1 MRYLVF
7 QLTLHDMEQK
17 RRHNPRLKLMTWVIL
32 LSAIIAWVAW
42 SFWPSSAR
50 QMKRSVAIVACQS
63 WYEMVYKGKTIL
75 YFSDI
80 VSDTTLVR
88 PSLQQDSCV
97 RTTYST
103 GVWVNSCFFIP
114 SCRGRMITVMAKPDE
129 ISRQD
134 AWKLIEKEKERNEKR
149 IHQLRAQLKELNYY
163 LRIHNVHDEGYNTVA
178 AYAYEKED
186 EKAYCMRLAQ
196 LFDTVR
202 KSDRPQLI
210 RKAVYTAYYRLPN
223 GECQQVRMREVGSSK
238 QYQTVLLQTV
248 GRKTPTGVAPLSIF
262 FVNGKSHGAALAVG
276 YGGLGVKEL
285 ASTDA
290 SCSIIPTTLHDNQHD
305 LPAVLGGDGS
315 PVFSTRGYFIGI
327 TRGNEVITRS
337 QLRSLLRKEK
347 QP

>member
-7 QLTLHDMEQK
+7 QLTLHDMKQR
-17 RRHNPRLKLMTWVIL
+17 RRHIPRLKLMTLVIL

-63 WYEMVYKGKTIL
+63 WYEIVCKGKTIL
-75 YFSDI
+75 YISDI
-80 VSDTTLVR
+80 AADTALVR

-103 GVWVNSCFFIP
+103 GVWMNRYAFIP

-129 ISRQD
+129 IKRQD
-134 AWKLIEKEKERNEKR
+134 ARKLIENEKERNEKR
-149 IHQLRAQLKELNYY
+149 IRQLRAQLKELNYY

-178 AYAYEKED
+178 AYAYEKEA
-186 EKAYCMRLAQ
+186 EKAYCMRLAR

-202 KSDRPQLI
+202 QADRPQLI

-223 GECQQVRMREVGSSK
+223 GKCQQVRMREVGSSK
-238 QYQTVLLQTV
+238 QCQTVLLQTV
-248 GRKTPTGVAPLSIF
+248 GRKTPTGLAPFSIF
-262 FVNGKSHGAALAVG
+262 FANGKSHGAALAVG

-285 ASTDA
+285 ASSDA
-290 SCSIIPTTLHDNQHD
+290 SCSIIPTTLHDNRHD

-315 PVFSTRGYFIGI
+315 PIFSKRGYFIGI
-327 TRGNEVITRS
+327 TKGNEVITRS
-337 QLRSLLRKEK
+337 QLRDLLRKEK

>member
-7 QLTLHDMEQK
+7 QLTLHGMKQR
-17 RRHNPRLKLMTWVIL
+17 RRHFPRLKLITLVIL
-32 LSAIIAWVAW
+32 LLIIIAWVTW

-63 WYEMVYKGKTIL
+63 WYEMVCKGKTIL

-80 VSDTTLVR
+80 AADTALVR

-103 GVWVNSCFFIP
+103 GVWVNRYAFMP
-114 SCRGRMITVMAKPDE
+114 SCRGRMVTVMAKPDE
-129 ISRQD
+129 INRQD
-134 AWKLIEKEKERNEKR
+134 ARKLIENEKERNKKR
-149 IHQLRAQLKELNYY
+149 IRQLRDQLKELNYY
-163 LRIHNVHDEGYNTVA
+163 LRINNVHDEGYNTVA
-178 AYAYEKED
+178 AYAYEKEA
-186 EKAYCMRLAQ
+186 EKAHCIRLAQ

-202 KSDRPQLI
+202 KTDRPQLI

-223 GECQQVRMREVGSSK
+223 GECQQARMREVGSSK
-238 QYQTVLLQTV
+238 QCQTVLLQTV
-248 GRKTPTGVAPLSIF
+248 GRTTPTGVAPLSVF

-276 YGGLGVKEL
+276 YGGLGVEEL
-285 ASTDA
+285 ASSDA
-290 SCSIIPTTLHDNQHD
+290 SCSIIPTTIHDNRHD

-337 QLRSLLRKEK
+337 QLRDLLRKEK

>member
-7 QLTLHDMEQK
+7 QLTLHGMKQR
-17 RRHNPRLKLMTWVIL
+17 RRHIPRLKLMTLVIL
-32 LSAIIAWVAW
+32 LLTIIAWVAW

-63 WYEMVYKGKTIL
+63 WYEMVCKGKTVL

-80 VSDTTLVR
+80 ASDTALVR

-97 RTTYST
+97 RTTYAT
-103 GVWVNSCFFIP
+103 GVWVNRYAFMP
-114 SCRGRMITVMAKPDE
+114 SCRGRMLTVMTKPNQ
-129 ISRQD
+129 INQQD
-134 AWKLIEKEKERNEKR
+134 AWKLIEKEKERNQKR
-149 IHQLRAQLKELNYY
+149 IRQLRDQLKELNYY
-163 LRIHNVHDEGYNTVA
+163 LRIHDVHDEGYNTVA
-178 AYAYEKED
+178 AYAYEKEA

-196 LFDTVR
+196 LFNTVR
-202 KSDRPQLI
+202 KADRPQLI

-223 GECQQVRMREVGSSK
+223 DECQQVHMREVGSSK
-238 QYQTVLLQTV
+238 QCQTVLLQTI
-248 GRKTPTGVAPLSIF
+248 GRTTPTGVAPLSIF

-276 YGGLGVKEL
+276 YGGLGVEEL
-285 ASTDA
+285 ASNDA
-290 SCSIIPTTLHDNQHD
+290 SCSIIPTTLHDNRHD

-327 TRGNEVITRS
+327 TRGNEVVTRS
-337 QLRSLLRKEK
+337 QLRDLLRKEK

>member
-1 MRYLVF
+1 MHYLVF

-32 LSAIIAWVAW
+32 LLAIIAWVTW
-42 SFWPSSAR
+42 NFWPSSAR
-50 QMKRSVAIVACQS
+50 QMKRSVAIVTCQS
-63 WYEMVYKGKTIL
+63 WYEMVCKGKTIL
-75 YFSDI
+75 YISDI
-80 VSDTTLVR
+80 ATDTALVR

-129 ISRQD
+129 INRQD
-134 AWKLIEKEKERNEKR
+134 AWKLIENEKERNEKR

-196 LFDTVR
+196 LFNTVR
-202 KSDRPQLI
+202 QTDRPQLI
-210 RKAVYTAYYRLPN
+210 HKAVYTAYYRLPN
-223 GECQQVRMREVGSSK
+223 GKCQQVRMREVGSSK

-248 GRKTPTGVAPLSIF
+248 GQTTPTGVAPLSIF
-262 FVNGKSHGAALAVG
+262 FVNSKMHGVALAVG

-285 ASTDA
+285 ATTHA
-290 SCSIIPTTLHDNQHD
+290 LCSIIPTTLHDNQHD

-337 QLRSLLRKEK
+337 QLRGLLRKEK

>member
-17 RRHNPRLKLMTWVIL
+17 RRHNPRLKLMTLVIL
-32 LSAIIAWVAW
+32 LLTIIAWVAW

-80 VSDTTLVR
+80 AADTALVR

-97 RTTYST
+97 RTTYAT
-103 GVWVNSCFFIP
+103 GVWVNSCFFMP
-114 SCRGRMITVMAKPDE
+114 SCRGRMISVMAKPGE
-129 ISRQD
+129 INRQD
-134 AWKLIEKEKERNEKR
+134 AWALIEKEKERNEKR
-149 IHQLRAQLKELNYY
+149 IRQLRAQLKELNYY
-163 LRIHNVHDEGYNTVA
+163 LHIHNVHDEGYNTVA
-178 AYAYEKED
+178 AYAYEKEA
-186 EKAYCMRLAQ
+186 EKAYYMRLAQ

-202 KSDRPQLI
+202 QADRPQLV

-223 GECQQVRMREVGSSK
+223 GKCQQVRMREVGSSK
-238 QYQTVLLQTV
+238 QSQTVLLQTV
-248 GRKTPTGVAPLSIF
+248 GRKTPTGVAPVSIF
-262 FVNGKSHGAALAVG
+262 FINGKSHGAALAVG

-285 ASTDA
+285 ASSDA
-290 SCSIIPTTLHDNQHD
+290 SCSIIPTTLRENRHD

-315 PVFSTRGYFIGI
+315 PVFSKRGYFIGI

-337 QLRSLLRKEK
+337 QLRDLLRKEK

>member
-7 QLTLHDMEQK
+7 QLTLHGMKQR
-17 RRHNPRLKLMTWVIL
+17 RRHFPRLKLMTLVIL

-63 WYEMVYKGKTIL
+63 WYEIVCKGKTIL
-75 YFSDI
+75 YISDI
-80 VSDTTLVR
+80 AADTALVR

-103 GVWVNSCFFIP
+103 GVWMNRYAFMP
-114 SCRGRMITVMAKPDE
+114 SCRGRMLTVMTKPNE
-129 ISRQD
+129 INQQD
-134 AWKLIEKEKERNEKR
+134 AWKLIEKEKERNQKR
-149 IHQLRAQLKELNYY
+149 IRQLRDQLKELNYY
-163 LRIHNVHDEGYNTVA
+163 LRINNVHDEGYNTVA
-178 AYAYEKED
+178 AYAYEKEA
-186 EKAYCMRLAQ
+186 EKAHCMRLAQ
-196 LFDTVR
+196 LFDTMR
-202 KSDRPQLI
+202 QADRPQLI

-223 GECQQVRMREVGSSK
+223 GECQRVRMREVGSSK
-238 QYQTVLLQTV
+238 QCQTVLLQTV

-276 YGGLGVKEL
+276 HGGLGVEEL
-285 ASTDA
+285 ASSDT
-290 SCSIIPTTLHDNQHD
+290 SCSIIPTTLHDNRHD

-337 QLRSLLRKEK
+337 QLRDFLRKEK

>member
-7 QLTLHDMEQK
+7 QLTLHGMKQK
-17 RRHNPRLKLMTWVIL
+17 RQHNPRLKLMTWVIL
-32 LSAIIAWVAW
+32 LLTIIAWVAW

-80 VSDTTLVR
+80 ASDTALVR

-129 ISRQD
+129 INRQD

-149 IHQLRAQLKELNYY
+149 IRQLRAQLKELNYY

-196 LFDTVR
+196 LFNTVR
-202 KSDRPQLI
+202 KADRPQLI
-210 RKAVYTAYYRLPN
+210 RKVVYTAYYRLPN

-238 QYQTVLLQTV
+238 QCQRVLLQTI

-262 FVNGKSHGAALAVG
+262 FVNGKTHGAALAVG
-276 YGGLGVKEL
+276 YGGFGVKEL
-285 ASTDA
+285 ASSDA
-290 SCSIIPTTLHDNQHD
+290 SCSIIPTTIHDNRHD

-327 TRGNEVITRS
+327 TRGNEVVTRS

>member
-1 MRYLVF
+1 MKQR
-7 QLTLHDMEQK
+7 HH
-17 RRHNPRLKLMTWVIL
+17 HNPRLKLMTWVIL
-32 LSAIIAWVAW
+32 LSAIIAWVTW

-50 QMKRSVAIVACQS
+50 RMKRSVAIVACQS
-63 WYEMVYKGKTIL
+63 WYEMVCKGKTIL
-75 YFSDI
+75 YFADI
-80 VSDTTLVR
+80 AADTALMR

-114 SCRGRMITVMAKPDE
+114 SCRGRMITVMEKPDE
-129 ISRQD
+129 INRQD
-134 AWKLIEKEKERNEKR
+134 ARKLIENEKERNEKKIR
-149 IHQLRAQLKELNYY
+149 QLRAQLKELNYY
-163 LRIHNVHDEGYNTVA
+163 LRIHEVHDEGYNTVA

-186 EKAYCMRLAQ
+186 EKAHCIRLAQ

-202 KSDRPQLI
+202 KADRPQLI
-210 RKAVYTAYYRLPN
+210 RKAVYTTYYRLPN

-238 QYQTVLLQTV
+238 QCLTVLLQTV
-248 GRKTPTGVAPLSIF
+248 ERKMPTGVAPLSIF
-262 FVNGKSHGAALAVG
+262 FVNGKAHGAALAVG

-285 ASTDA
+285 ASSDA
-290 SCSIIPTTLHDNQHD
+290 SCSIIPTTLHDNRHD

-327 TRGNEVITRS
+327 TKGNEVITRS
-337 QLRSLLRKEK
+337 QLRDLLRKEK

>member
-7 QLTLHDMEQK
+7 QLTLHGMEQK
-17 RRHNPRLKLMTWVIL
+17 RRHNLRLKLMTWVIL
-32 LSAIIAWVAW
+32 LLTIIAWVAW

-50 QMKRSVAIVACQS
+50 QMKRSVAIIACQS

-80 VSDTTLVR
+80 ASDTALVR

-129 ISRQD
+129 INRQD
-134 AWKLIEKEKERNEKR
+134 AWELIEKEKERNEKR

-196 LFDTVR
+196 LFNTVW
-202 KSDRPQLI
+202 KADRPQLI
-210 RKAVYTAYYRLPN
+210 HKAVYTAYYCLPN

-238 QYQTVLLQTV
+238 QYQTVLLQTI

-315 PVFSTRGYFIGI
+315 PVFSKRGYFIGI
-327 TRGNEVITRS
+327 TKGNEVITRS
-337 QLRSLLRKEK
+337 QLRGLLRKEK

>member
-32 LSAIIAWVAW
+32 LLAIIAWVTW
-42 SFWPSSAR
+42 NFWPSSAR
-50 QMKRSVAIVACQS
+50 QMKRSVAIVTCQS
-63 WYEMVYKGKTIL
+63 WYEMVCKGKTVL

-80 VSDTTLVR
+80 ASDTALVR

-129 ISRQD
+129 INQQD
-134 AWKLIEKEKERNEKR
+134 AWTLIEKEKERNQKR
-149 IHQLRAQLKELNYY
+149 IRQLRDQLKELNYY
-163 LRIHNVHDEGYNTVA
+163 LRINNVHDEGYNTVA

-202 KSDRPQLI
+202 QADRPQLI
-210 RKAVYTAYYRLPN
+210 RKAVYTTYYRLPN

-238 QYQTVLLQTV
+238 QCQTVLLQTV
-248 GRKTPTGVAPLSIF
+248 GRKTPTSVAPLSIF
-262 FVNGKSHGAALAVG
+262 FVNGKSHGAALVVG

-285 ASTDA
+285 ASSDA

-305 LPAVLGGDGS
+305 LPPVLGGDGS

-337 QLRSLLRKEK
+337 QLRDLLRKEK